1 MRFVFLSSRVRDVGG
16 VSHGAFPLRLRL
28 RRRAH
33 LRRHLRGEIVPRRLG
48 AQRRLLR
55 GGFLLRERRL
65 ERLGRHLS
73 LQRLRLRRGF
83 RVRRVGE
90 DGFREIDGASR
101 LRDATVEIIVRDGVH
116 VVAQRAKR
124 SVRDGSVRGRRSDL
138 GKLGRFGR
146 VGLGPRR
153 RGLLRVR
160 ADALGE
166 RGVRLGNRRRV
177 GVLGPFIGLLRPFG
191 FILRPFGILRGLFRL
206 SGVLRPLV
214 AVGSAEHRLHLIG
227 DARVGRL
234 RARRRDALLER
245 HLLLLHPL
253 GRGVLVGEDSP
264 RRARFFRQHRRRAH
278 PRREI
283 GSALR
288 VRPRSLRRLRRLG
301 FPRLL
306 RFDSTLGALGDL
318 GDLGAFLLFSRA
330 SSLLAFGLLA
340 HEPRAFLAKRLLLGV
355 DARAILGVRL
365 GGVPARLILR
375 HARHALRLLQFETL
389 EIRHL
394 RRRLRRKRRRRRR
407 RSGVGVGVGIRTLLR
422 GLRLLPLLLLLL
434 VGGVFGLLVG
444 SLSLVRLV
452 AFLLGGGGGFRL
464 LPLDELR
471 LSPVQSERAHQRAA
485 DTPRLVILRLA
496 ALRIVLLLR
505 TARLVLVPVSALVFV
520 RVAMRVVFLAERPS
534 EG

>member
-1 MRFVFLSSRVRDVGG
+1 MRFVLLSSRVGDVGG
-16 VSHGAFPLRLRL
+16 VSHGAFPLRLRR

-33 LRRHLRGEIVPRRLG
+33 LRLHLRGEIVPRRLG

-83 RVRRVGE
+83 RVGRVGE
-90 DGFREIDGASR
+90 DGFREIHRANR

-116 VVAQRAKR
+116 LVAQRAER
-124 SVRDGSVRGRRSDL
+124 SVRGGSVRGRGSDL

-146 VGLGPRR
+146 FGLGELGKFGRFGRIGLGPRR

-166 RGVRLGNRRRV
+166 RGLRLRARRRV
-177 GVLGPFIGLLRPFG
+177 AILRPFDLLRPFG
-191 FILRPFGILRGLFRL
+191 FILRPFGILRTVGILRGLLRL
-206 SGVLRPLV
+206 SGVFLRPLV

-245 HLLLLHPL
+245 HLLLLVPP
-253 GRGVLVGEDSP
+253 GRGVLVGEDSA
-264 RRARFFRQHRRRAH
+264 RRARFLRQHRRRAH

-301 FPRLL
+301 FPRLF
-306 RFDSTLGALGDL
+306 RFDGTLGTLGALGDL
-318 GDLGAFLLFSRA
+318 GSFLLFSRA
-330 SSLLAFGLLA
+330 PSLLAFGLLA

-355 DARAILGVRL
+355 DARAFLGVRL
-365 GGVPARLILR
+365 GRVPARLILR
-375 HARHALRLLQFETL
+375 HARHALRLLKFETL

-407 RSGVGVGVGIRTLLR
+407 RSGVGVGVG
-422 GLRLLPLLLLLL
+422 
-434 VGGVFGLLVG
+434 V
-444 SLSLVRLV
+444 
-452 AFLLGGGGGFRL
+452 
-464 LPLDELR
+464 
-471 LSPVQSERAHQRAA
+471 
-485 DTPRLVILRLA
+485 
-496 ALRIVLLLR
+496 
-505 TARLVLVPVSALVFV
+505 
-520 RVAMRVVFLAERPS
+520 
-534 EG
+534 